1 MCAPGEGMG
10 GLVEVGEALTALTLL
25 KMKTH
30 RPQWPQSAVKCSAW
44 PDPMW
49 AGNSASSRMEAPD
62 PWAQA
67 LAPWGGHPYC
77 ERWLPLQ
84 EAQGLPLF
92 WDILLFPART
102 ILGPP
107 GLRKPGWL
115 HRAIGGQLLA
125 GTADD
130 SSSPPSRSHSPSH
143 GAPTRLCMWIYGE
156 HGPEGL
162 LLPGRWFWSENKTAL
177 GLGGGAPWR
186 KGRLG
191 QMQPRLC

>member
-1 MCAPGEGMG
+1 
-10 GLVEVGEALTALTLL
+10 
-25 KMKTH
+25 
-30 RPQWPQSAVKCSAW
+30 
-44 PDPMW
+44 
-49 AGNSASSRMEAPD
+49 MEAPD

-115 HRAIGGQLLA
+115 HRAMRPTV
-125 GTADD
+125 GTLSAN
-130 SSSPPSRSHSPSH
+130 R
-143 GAPTRLCMWIYGE
+143 
-156 HGPEGL
+156 
-162 LLPGRWFWSENKTAL
+162 
-177 GLGGGAPWR
+177 
-186 KGRLG
+186 
-191 QMQPRLC
+191 